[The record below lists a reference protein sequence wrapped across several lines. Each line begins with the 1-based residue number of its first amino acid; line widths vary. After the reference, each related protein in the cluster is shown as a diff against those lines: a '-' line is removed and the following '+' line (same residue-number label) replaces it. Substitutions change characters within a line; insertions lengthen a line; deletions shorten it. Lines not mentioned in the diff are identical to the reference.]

1 MSSAFAPGSWPTLVL
16 LLLAFLGCAVGLSRA
31 RPVLLRLL
39 AGTGALLTATVL
51 GISLVNT
58 YYSYYSSWGVLFADL
73 REDNGAA
80 ASPAQIP
87 VRRPGLPAPA
97 VASAPAGRGRL
108 VSLAMP
114 GTVSGVR
121 GRRALVWLPPQY
133 DDPRFATV
141 RFPVLELLHG
151 DPGEPSSWT
160 NGLDL
165 PDVLNQ
171 EYARGT
177 SAPMVVVMP
186 DVTGGFR
193 LQQCLDA
200 VRGPRLDTYL
210 TADIPR
216 DLAARIRIDPP
227 GPAWAVGGLSEGG
240 FCAARLALRHRSDFG
255 AAAVM
260 DGYFHLQL
268 TPSVRRAL
276 YGAAA
281 APARDDPTA
290 LLAALPA
297 GPPVPAF
304 WLMAGTGN
312 AHDYREAITFATA
325 LGRRED
331 LRFLTVIG
339 GRHTTPAWQAAFPD
353 LLRWAAATVHGH
365 PTYGQSSRHV

>member
-1 MSSAFAPGSWPTLVL
+1 
-16 LLLAFLGCAVGLSRA
+16 
-31 RPVLLRLL
+31 
-39 AGTGALLTATVL
+39 
-51 GISLVNT
+51 
-58 YYSYYSSWGVLFADL
+58 
-73 REDNGAA
+73 
-80 ASPAQIP
+80 
-87 VRRPGLPAPA
+87 
-97 VASAPAGRGRL
+97 
-108 VSLAMP
+108 
-114 GTVSGVR
+114 
-121 GRRALVWLPPQY
+121 
-133 DDPRFATV
+133 
-141 RFPVLELLHG
+141 
-151 DPGEPSSWT
+151 
-160 NGLDL
+160 
-165 PDVLNQ
+165 
-171 EYARGT
+171 
-177 SAPMVVVMP
+177 MP

-260 DGYFHLQL
+260 DGYFHLRL

-353 LLRWAAATVHGH
+353 LPGGRLPPCTATRPTARALGTSDGVGTTATRQRPPTAQEAAVAPPNSSVSVATAEVM
-365 PTYGQSSRHV
+365 PPRSASS